1 MQFRKALT
9 AATAA
14 VAIIPIVVLAAF
26 EWRNVLSEMDALEKR
41 QRMTAERIAEAIN
54 ARLSSAL
61 ELMLLAASEL
71 PELSSAEAR
80 NRTLAHIAR
89 AEPAFLN
96 LHFDTPEGIS
106 SGFHPLLNP
115 AGVPNNGVDHRGR
128 RHWKERRT
136 DAPYWISAS
145 FEATGAA
152 DERIVNIGAQARTRS
167 GELAGFAVCA
177 LDLKKFAAI
186 AAEYENPGDAIW
198 ITDSKGGILY
208 ASRGIEAAPISAFE
222 DRKSVV

>member
-71 PELSSAEAR
+71 PERFLPNACS
-80 NRTLAHIAR
+80 R
-89 AEPAFLN
+89 AMRLLPRRPCSPA
-96 LHFDTPEGIS
+96 
-106 SGFHPLLNP
+106 
-115 AGVPNNGVDHRGR
+115 
-128 RHWKERRT
+128 
-136 DAPYWISAS
+136 
-145 FEATGAA
+145 
-152 DERIVNIGAQARTRS
+152 ART
-167 GELAGFAVCA
+167 GFSSDPLPANG
-177 LDLKKFAAI
+177 FS
-186 AAEYENPGDAIW
+186 
-198 ITDSKGGILY
+198 T
-208 ASRGIEAAPISAFE
+208 
-222 DRKSVV
+222 

>member
-198 ITDSKGGILY
+198 ITDSKGGI
-208 ASRGIEAAPISAFE
+208 RPF
-222 DRKSVV
+222 DV